1 MTMEGGAAAS
11 DRRGILKTIAWVWL
25 IVLAAASLVGVLV
38 PRARHGAAN
47 APEAAAA
54 VADLADTDDG
64 AQTPSVQQEPEQHDP
79 VALIVAKQDER
90 PAIRDPDEYAKA
102 SQESYQRGLLDGY
115 QRGAVDGYQRGDQA
129 GYQRGIEEGYRRG
142 YLDGR
147 QVGNWGG
154 SLSGYQKG
162 TLDGY
167 SIGYEQARQK

>member
-1 MTMEGGAAAS
+1 MKA
-11 DRRGILKTIAWVWL
+11 IAWVWL

-38 PRARHGAAN
+38 PHARHGAAT

-54 VADLADTDDG
+54 VADSSDMDGG
-64 AQTPSVQQEPEQHDP
+64 AQTPMDSQPSVHQEIDQPNAT
-79 VALIVAKQDER
+79 ALIRAEEQER
-90 PAIRDPDEYAKA
+90 SAIRVHEQFAKA

-115 QRGAVDGYQRGDQA
+115 QRGTVDGHQRGDQV

-167 SIGYEQARQK
+167 SIGYEQGRQK